1 MKFRRSI
8 CTAVLLAVL
17 LTLLVPTSV
26 FALEDNSSTLPPYKN
41 DLLYERTFDE
51 GLCYPWH
58 TCETAEENAPLMW
71 SMFRGS
77 PVIKHLPLLFLT
89 KAKQMERSDETPWSY
104 S

>member
-58 TCETAEENAPLMW
+58 TCEDSGGKCSFDVVDVP
-71 SMFRGS
+71 GS

-89 KAKQMERSDETPWSY
+89 KGKTDGAFR
-104 S
+104 